1 MQVQE
6 LSMIFAKGGGHPP
19 PAPPDSNPFTDGN
32 GGFYLSKSRLNRY
45 IACPRSYQLR
55 YELGIVPLRPDRE
68 LLVGSS
74 THRLIAAHHLAR
86 KRGEVVDAQSVL
98 DGFWSQYM
106 PKEEAPEDRR
116 EMEAARGES
125 LRYAQLFLR
134 EAPLDPVE
142 IERDFILPLVNL
154 ENGDTLPV
162 PLVGVIDLVDQPNGV
177 LRPLEI
183 KTRARK
189 ADAWQVRMALELTC
203 YAWWVRQR
211 LSEDGAP
218 TPEEVPVG
226 YVHIIKTKTPTI
238 QWQTD
243 CRTIADF
250 LALYHTARAVY
261 ENIMDRR
268 FYLNPGTHC
277 NWCDYSAVCGKER
290 DAIVRGFGD
299 VAYLRLWEAGLI

>member
-1 MQVQE
+1 MQVQ
-6 LSMIFAKGGGHPP
+6 SMAFTKGGGHPP
-19 PAPPDSNPFTDGN
+19 PAPPDSNPFTGGN
-32 GGFYLSKSRLNRY
+32 GGFYLSKSRLTRY

-55 YELGIVPLRPDRE
+55 YELGIVPLRPDRD

-98 DGFWSQYM
+98 EEFWSQYT

-189 ADAWQVRMALELTC
+189 AEAWQVRMALELTC

-211 LSEDGAP
+211 LMESGAP
-218 TPEEVPVG
+218 APEEIPVG
-226 YVHIIKTKTPTI
+226 YVHIIKTKTTTI

-243 CRTIADF
+243 CRSFSDF
-250 LALYHTARAVY
+250 LELYRTARAVY
-261 ENIMDRR
+261 ENITDRR
-268 FYLNPGTHC
+268 FYPNPGTHC
-277 NWCDYSAVCGKER
+277 NWCDYPAVCGKDKDTIMR
-290 DAIVRGFGD
+290 IFGD
-299 VAYLRLWEAGLI
+299 AAYLRLWETDLI